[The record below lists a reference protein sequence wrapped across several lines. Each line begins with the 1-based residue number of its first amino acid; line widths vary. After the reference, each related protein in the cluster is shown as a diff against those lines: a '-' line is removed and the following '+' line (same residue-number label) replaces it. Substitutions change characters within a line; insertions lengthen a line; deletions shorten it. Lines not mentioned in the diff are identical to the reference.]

1 MICRRLPG
9 FWSGRD
15 LEGVDRVNLRKRL
28 HFIGIGGVGMS
39 GIAKICLEMGE
50 NVSGSDMAASVLT
63 QQLEDLGAAIHLGHD
78 GALISDEV
86 SAVVVSTAIH
96 PDNPELQEAIRRE
109 IPIIRRGEYL
119 ARLMDHKDGI
129 AVAGA
134 HGKTTTSA
142 MIALLLKNG
151 GLDSAFLVGAYV
163 DNLKTNA
170 QWGQGR
176 FMVAEADES
185 DGSFLK
191 LNPWIT
197 LVTNVEDD
205 HLDYYGTRENINA
218 AFIKFIE
225 HTPSRGCAIL
235 CLDDPTLASLLPDI
249 EAGRILTYG
258 FRPDAWLRGENVRCE
273 DGRMLAEVFRGGQR
287 LGTLS
292 LKVPGKH
299 NVLNALGAVAAGLE
313 CGMDFQTIS
322 DILAGFS
329 GAHRRFEWIGEV
341 RDIKIFDDYAH
352 HPTELKATLEAARL
366 LKPKRIFAV
375 FQPHRYTRTQLLADE
390 FGGAFAEADR
400 LVLLPVYA
408 AGENPI
414 PGVSSDLIASAV
426 MAQTGAVPMQP
437 ADFDETV
444 QTLCAALM
452 PGDLLLTLGA
462 GSVGKLGPMV
472 LAALQA
478 LDQE

>member
-1 MICRRLPG
+1 
-9 FWSGRD
+9 
-15 LEGVDRVNLRKRL
+15 
-28 HFIGIGGVGMS
+28 MS

-50 NVSGSDMAASVLT
+50 NVSGSDMAASLLT
-63 QQLEDLGAAIHLGHD
+63 QQLEDLGADIHLGHD

-86 SAVVVSTAIH
+86 AAVVISTAIH
-96 PDNPELQEAIRRE
+96 PDNPELQEAVRRE

-119 ARLMDHKDGI
+119 AKLMDHKDGI

-142 MIALLLKNG
+142 MIALLLNNG
-151 GLDSAFLVGAYV
+151 GLDPAFLVGAYV

-205 HLDYYGTRENINA
+205 HLDYYGSRENINA
-218 AFIKFIE
+218 AFKKFIE
-225 HTPSRGCAIL
+225 HTPSDGCAIV
-235 CLDDPTLASLLPDI
+235 CLDDPTLAGLLP
-249 EAGRILTYG
+249 EVETGRMLTYG
-258 FRPDAWLRGENVRCE
+258 FRPDAWLRGESVRCE
-273 DGRMLAEVFRGGQR
+273 KGRMLAEVFRDNEY

-313 CGMDFQTIS
+313 CGLDFQTMA
-322 DILAGFS
+322 DILAEFS
-329 GAHRRFEWIGEV
+329 GAHRRFEWIGEAKG
-341 RDIKIFDDYAH
+341 IQIFDDYAH
-352 HPTELKATLEAARL
+352 HPTELKATLSAARL
-366 LKPKRIFAV
+366 LQPKRLIAV
-375 FQPHRYTRTQLLADE
+375 FQPHRFTRTQLLADE
-390 FGGAFAEADR
+390 FGDAFTEADR

-408 AGENPI
+408 AGEPPI
-414 PGVSSDLIASAV
+414 PGVNSELIASAV
-426 MAQTGAVPMQP
+426 MAQTGIIPEQTK
-437 ADFDETV
+437 DFDETI
-444 QTLCAALM
+444 QKLCGALK

-462 GSVGKLGPMV
+462 GSVGRLGPML
-472 LAALQA
+472 LAALQ
-478 LDQE
+478 DMDEQ